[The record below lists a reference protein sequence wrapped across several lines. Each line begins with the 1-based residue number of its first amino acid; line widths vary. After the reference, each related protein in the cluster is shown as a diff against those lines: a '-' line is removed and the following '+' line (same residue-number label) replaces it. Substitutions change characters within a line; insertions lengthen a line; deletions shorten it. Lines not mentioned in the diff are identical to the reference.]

1 MPEHWVLSAAAAWL
15 KDLALF
21 CTVVKPALLT
31 IAEFVLFFVGL
42 ATVVWLA
49 LRAH

>member
-1 MPEHWVLSAAAAWL
+1 MPEHSVLKAVAAWL
-15 KDLALF
+15 QDFAVF

-31 IAEFVLFFVGL
+31 ITEFVLFFVGL
-42 ATVVWLA
+42 VTVVWLA